1 MILLLFLVIDILIIS
16 RINLKNYCMV
26 YEEQI
31 IDAVDRV
38 MPTVV
43 SIVVG
48 KDYEALLRE
57 RPYELMVPHGDH
69 VDMPPPEEELPHTK
83 GGKIRI
89 GGGSGFVVDSSGLI
103 LTNKHV
109 VHDENAEYLVNTPA
123 EDTYKARV
131 LARDPM
137 NDVAILK
144 IDAEGLPAISLGDS
158 DKIRLGQTVLAVGT
172 ALGEFQN
179 TVSAGIVSGLSRF
192 ITAMTD
198 LEGHSERLR
207 GLIQTD
213 AAINPGNSG
222 GPLVNLQGGV
232 IGINAAVVF
241 GAQNIG
247 FAIPINKARR
257 DLVELKKYG
266 RIRRPFLGV
275 RYVLLNP
282 IIQKKFRLPVE
293 QGALVLREGVPGR
306 PAVMPGSA
314 AFRAGIRESDIIL
327 EINHTPIDEKTGI
340 EDILEK
346 VPLGEEFSLGILRE
360 GEKKE
365 VRLTAEEYLT

>member
-1 MILLLFLVIDILIIS
+1 M
-16 RINLKNYCMV
+16 K

-31 IDAVDRV
+31 ISIVKRV
-38 MPTVV
+38 MPAVV

-48 KDYEALLRE
+48 KDYEEILRE
-57 RPYELMVPHGDH
+57 RPQELMMPHGDH
-69 VDMPPPEEELPHTK
+69 IDPPLPEDELPHTE
-83 GGKIRI
+83 GGKIKI
-89 GGGSGFVVDSSGLI
+89 GGGTGFIVESSGLI

-109 VHDENAEYLVNTPA
+109 VREPQAEYLVTT
-123 EDTYKARV
+123 EFDDTYSAKV
-131 LARDPM
+131 LARDPL
-137 NDVAILK
+137 NDVAILRIEANDMPSAK
-144 IDAEGLPAISLGDS
+144 LGNSDAIE
-158 DKIRLGQTVLAVGT
+158 LGQTVLAMGT

-192 ITAMTD
+192 ITAVTD
-198 LEGHSERLR
+198 MEGHSERLR

-222 GPLVNLQGGV
+222 GPLVNLKGEV

-247 FAIPINKARR
+247 FAIPINKAKL
-257 DLVELKKYG
+257 DLEELKKYG

-282 IIQKKFRLPVE
+282 AIKKRFRVAGDH
-293 QGALVLREGVPGR
+293 GALVLREGVPGR
-306 PAVMPGSA
+306 PAVLPGSA
-314 AFRAGIRESDIIL
+314 AHRAGILEADVIV
-327 EINHTPIDEKTGI
+327 EINNTLIDEKHGV

-346 VPLGEEFSLGILRE
+346 ISIGERVPVKILRRGEEHTLT
-360 GEKKE
+360 
-365 VRLTAEEYLT
+365 LTAEERSMREV

>member
-1 MILLLFLVIDILIIS
+1 MTYT
-16 RINLKNYCMV
+16 NH
-26 YEEQI
+26 EEKIVETVQK
-31 IDAVDRV
+31 V
-38 MPTVV
+38 MPAVV

-48 KDYEALLRE
+48 KGYEEILRE

-69 VDMPPPEEELPHTK
+69 LDLPPPEEELPHTP

-89 GGGSGFVVDSSGLI
+89 GGGSGFIIDRAGLI

-109 VHDENAEYLVNTPA
+109 VHDQEAEYIVTTA
-123 EDTYKARV
+123 TEDIFGARV
-131 LARDPM
+131 LARDPL
-137 NDVAILK
+137 NDVAVLK
-144 IDAEGLPAISLGDS
+144 IDEGDLPIIPLGDS
-158 DKIRLGQTVLAVGT
+158 DKIELGQTVLAVGT

-192 ITAMTD
+192 ITALTD

-222 GPLVNLQGGV
+222 GPLVNLAGEAV
-232 IGINAAVVF
+232 GINAAVVF

-257 DLVELKKYG
+257 DLAELKKYG

-275 RYVLLNP
+275 RYILLNP
-282 IIQKKFRLPVE
+282 VLKKRFRLPVE
-293 QGALVLREGVPGR
+293 KGAFVLREGVPGR
-306 PAVMPGSA
+306 SAVVPGSA
-314 AFRAGIRESDIIL
+314 ADRAGIREADIIM
-327 EINHTPIDEKTGI
+327 EINHLSLDEKTGI

-346 VPLGEEFSLGILRE
+346 VVLGAEIPVKILRD
-360 GEKKE
+360 GKEKILI
-365 VRLTAEEYLT
+365 LTAEERMH

>member
-1 MILLLFLVIDILIIS
+1 MTH
-16 RINLKNYCMV
+16 
-26 YEEQI
+26 EEQTVATI
-31 IDAVDRV
+31 EKVIPA
-38 MPTVV
+38 VV

-57 RPYELMVPHGDH
+57 RPHELMVPHGDH
-69 VDMPPPEEELPHTK
+69 LDLPPPEEELPHTQ
-83 GGKIRI
+83 GGKVKI
-89 GGGSGFVVDSSGLI
+89 GGGSGFIVDPTGLI

-109 VHDENAEYLVNTPA
+109 VMDETAEYLITTPA
-123 EDTYKARV
+123 EETYGARV

-144 IDAEGLPAISLGDS
+144 IEGGGDLPTLPLGDS
-158 DKIRLGQTVLAVGT
+158 DTTKLGQTVIAVGT

-179 TVSAGIVSGLSRF
+179 TVSSGIVSGLSRY

-198 LEGHSERLR
+198 LEGHSQRMR

-222 GPLVNLQGGV
+222 GPLVNLRGEA

-247 FAIPINKARR
+247 FTIPINKAKR
-257 DLVELKKYG
+257 DLQELKKYG

-275 RYVLLNP
+275 RYILLNP
-282 IIQKKFRLPVE
+282 LLKKRFRLPVE
-293 QGALVLREGVPGR
+293 NGALVLREGIPAQ
-306 PAVMPGSA
+306 PAVLPNSPA
-314 AFRAGIRESDIIL
+314 HHAGIQEADIIL
-327 EINHTPIDEKTGI
+327 ELNQTRIDEKTGI
-340 EDILEK
+340 EDILENI
-346 VPLGEEFSLGILRE
+346 PLGKEVAVKILRN
-360 GEKKE
+360 GEEKTLTVVTQE
-365 VRLTAEEYLT
+365 RLPVRAHE

>member
-1 MILLLFLVIDILIIS
+1 M
-16 RINLKNYCMV
+16 N

-31 IDAVDRV
+31 IKAVDKV
-38 MPTVV
+38 MPAVV
-43 SIVVG
+43 SIMVG
-48 KDYEALLRE
+48 KDYEELLRE
-57 RPYELMVPHGDH
+57 RPQELMVPHGDH
-69 VDMPPPEEELPHTK
+69 IDAPLPEEELPHTP
-83 GGKIRI
+83 GGKVRV
-89 GGGSGFVVDSSGLI
+89 GGGSGFIVDKSGLI

-109 VHDENAEYLVNTPA
+109 VHDAKAEYIVTTPT
-123 EDTYKARV
+123 EDTYPARV
-131 LARDPM
+131 LARDPL

-144 IDAEGLPAISLGDS
+144 IDVENFSTLPLGNS
-158 DKIRLGQTVLAVGT
+158 DKIHLGQTVLAVGT

-222 GPLVNLQGGV
+222 GPLVNLAGEV
-232 IGINAAVVF
+232 IGINSAVVF

-247 FAIPINKARR
+247 FAIPINKAHS
-257 DLVELKKYG
+257 DLEELKKYG

-282 IIQKKFRLPVE
+282 LLKKRFRLPVDH
-293 QGALVLREGVPGR
+293 GAFVLREGVPGR
-306 PAVMPGSA
+306 SAVMPGSA
-314 AFRAGIRESDIIL
+314 AEKSGLKEADIIL
-327 EINHTPIDEKTGI
+327 ALNNVLIDEKTGI

-346 VPLGEEFSLGILRE
+346 ISIGDEMSAKILR
-360 GEKKE
+360 GGKE
-365 VRLTAEEYLT
+365 HELTILAEERI

>member
-1 MILLLFLVIDILIIS
+1 
-16 RINLKNYCMV
+16 MV

-69 VDMPPPEEELPHTK
+69 IDMPPPEEELPHTK

-109 VHDENAEYLVNTPA
+109 VHDENAEYLVNTPT

-144 IDAEGLPAISLGDS
+144 IDADGLPAISLGDS

-257 DLVELKKYG
+257 DLTELKKYG

-293 QGALVLREGVPGR
+293 QGALVLREGIPGR

-314 AFRAGIRESDIIL
+314 AFKAGIREADIIF

-365 VRLTAEEYLT
+365 VRLTAEEYQKFSEQPVSL